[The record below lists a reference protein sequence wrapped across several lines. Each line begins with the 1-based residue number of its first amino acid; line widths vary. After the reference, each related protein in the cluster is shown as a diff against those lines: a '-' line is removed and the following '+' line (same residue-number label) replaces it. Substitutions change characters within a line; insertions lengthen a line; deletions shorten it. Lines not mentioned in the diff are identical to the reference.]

1 MARGEVTGK
10 KPGGSADPIETQPP
24 IRGPPPP
31 RLAFNIPEFCEA
43 FRISE
48 DFYFKLKRQG
58 QGPREMKVGKRTLI
72 SVEAANEWRIER
84 ERATAA
90 EVA

>member
-1 MARGEVTGK
+1 MARGEVTGS
-10 KPGGSADPIETQPP
+10 KPAASAEPIKTQPKP
-24 IRGPPPP
+24 AAPPLP
-31 RLAFNIPEFCEA
+31 RMALNIPEFCEA

-58 QGPREMKVGKRTLI
+58 EGPREMKVGKRTLI